1 MKVGTV
7 SKVMLGGNADVSTKS
22 GIIIDADVILGKA
35 EGRTKDLKGL
45 VLSNKLMFGKSISR
59 AKMATVSGVA
69 PLVLADA
76 ISADV
81 VSLIAFGGTE
91 QRNIP
96 KEYTQLG
103 GLVFDGSSY
112 VDTGLTSFSNDGVY
126 ECDFVTSTLGT
137 TFLFGQNPSA
147 SASQVGFF
155 TSASLVWQYGA
166 SSRLTA
172 SNTANTAYNIVTENG
187 KLTINGTATTGTA
200 SETITINQHLF
211 VGAGVTP
218 SANPDS
224 NNPDARMFAGTIK
237 RFKYTLAGVVMCDLV
252 PAKRNSDNVLGFYDT
267 VSETFLTNA
276 GTGAFTSAGAVAPT
290 PDAPIDI
297 VCNNGVLKYSPN
309 LLNPDNIEVGYY
321 RVSGTGVL
329 TPSPYNWAYMGYI
342 PVTPGTKYM
351 FYGRRRSDNHL
362 SAYNRIHWYNA
373 DKEFISTNSYTV
385 NTIGTGTAPSN
396 AAYACMSCN
405 ESGGTTA
412 TTTDA
417 VVAAYD
423 WVFEAGTSEAPYIP
437 YSATNPYT
445 TGPIE
450 TIGIKD
456 SNNLLPADAQPD
468 VLYPVTVTGAG
479 NWTASANVNN
489 GQNLAACEI
498 RYYNENKQQINYYTI
513 NGYSDGRMY
522 KTFSVTTAVKYVSI
536 SRKAAYATTP
546 VTELKVETGNTMT
559 PYFNGGTA
567 TAEMLLK
574 VGNYQDQQEII
585 GGTVTRNVGV
595 TIFDGTEEWGQNATG
610 KFRYDNNYMLNYN
623 NTPVLCTHYEG
634 VLAASTS
641 GVGYGQVGLFAS
653 GTQGASPARLVVGDN
668 NYNTTDGFKAFL
680 AAQYAAGTPVILV
693 YPLATATTESVTGQP
708 MTTTQGTNIAE
719 ITQASL
725 DGLELSVTYMA
736 GVDATVEE
744 IENAQLSPDVDVTIS

>member
-45 VLSNKLMFGKSISR
+45 VLSNKLMFGKSVSR
-59 AKMATVSGVA
+59 AKMVTVSGVA

-126 ECDFVTSTLGT
+126 ECDFVTSTLST
-137 TFLFGQNPSA
+137 MFIFGQNPSA
-147 SASQVGFF
+147 SSPQVGFF
-155 TSASLVWQYGA
+155 TSTSLAWQYGA

-276 GTGAFTSAGAVAPT
+276 GTGAFTSAGAVVPT

-297 VCNNGVLKYSPN
+297 VCNNGVLKVGQTVTIDPTRNYAYINTNGNWAWSNDSYSIALPV
-309 LLNPDNIEVGYY
+309 EVGKKYKIDITNTDAA
-321 RVSGTGVL
+321 VVGVIFRYGFTDTDPEDFKQSEV
-329 TPSPYNWAYMGYI
+329 TPSPTSISIYDYWRGT
-342 PVTPGTKYM
+342 PQDLPEVEVTATHPYLVVQ
-351 FYGRRRSDNHL
+351 F
-362 SAYNRIHWYNA
+362 A
-373 DKEFISTNSYTV
+373 
-385 NTIGTGTAPSN
+385 
-396 AAYACMSCN
+396 AAYA
-405 ESGGTTA
+405 A
-412 TTTDA
+412 T
-417 VVAAYD
+417 VVSTYLTIKKQVAYAD
-423 WVFEAGTSEAPYIP
+423 
-437 YSATNPYT
+437 
-445 TGPIE
+445 GPIE

-468 VLYPVTVTGAG
+468 VLYPVTVAAAG

-489 GQNLAACEI
+489 GQNLSACEV